1 MGDAELLVETRGHV
15 RLVTINRPER
25 ANALDPPAQRG
36 LAEAFAAAGADPEIR
51 AVVLTGA
58 GERAFCAGM
67 DMKARR
73 ESDAAGVAYR
83 GPMST
88 VERFF
93 LEVIFETT
101 KPTIAALN
109 GAAVAG
115 GFETALACDIRIAEE
130 HVQMGLPEAKRGM
143 GALFATIL
151 LPQVIPRGL
160 ALELLYRG
168 DYIDAAEA
176 YRIGL
181 VNRIVPKGRSL
192 AAALELAE
200 AIARNA
206 PVTVRRM
213 KETALKALGM
223 PVAAAMRLNEG
234 LSPYIAED
242 RIEGIRA
249 FAEKRP
255 PQWKGR

>member
-1 MGDAELLVETRGHV
+1 MSDPELLVETRGHV
-15 RLVTINRPER
+15 RLVTINRPQR
-25 ANALDPPAQRG
+25 ANALDPAAQHG
-36 LAEAFAAAGADPEIR
+36 LADAFAEADADPEIR
-51 AVVLTGA
+51 AIVLTGA
-58 GERAFCAGM
+58 GDRAFCAGM
-67 DMKARR
+67 DMKARKD
-73 ESDAAGVAYR
+73 SDDAGVAYR

-88 VERFF
+88 TRRFF

-115 GFETALACDIRIAEE
+115 GFETALACDLRIAEE
-130 HVQMGLPEAKRGM
+130 HVQMGVPEAKRGM
-143 GALFATIL
+143 GALFATVV
-151 LPQVIPRGL
+151 LPQVIPRAL
-160 ALELLYRG
+160 ALELLFRG

-176 YRIGL
+176 HRIGL
-181 VNRIVPKGRSL
+181 VNRVVPKGEAL
-192 AAALELAE
+192 AAALDLAE
-200 AIARNA
+200 AISKNA

-213 KETALKALGM
+213 KETAVKSLGL
-223 PVAAAMRLNEG
+223 PVAAALRLNEG

-242 RIEGIRA
+242 RVEGIRA